1 MLDLNGFDTTA
12 GAVTLADGTI
22 ESSSGAPTLTAS
34 TYTVMKGAISVNLKG
49 SATLSKAASDT
60 VVLSGNNSYTGATTV
75 YAGTLEL
82 GVNAQYPVLTL
93 SVGANIQQGGMLVLD
108 YAAGTDPAP
117 QVQTILDTSY
127 QNYTTYPFD
136 SGQLRTSAASTT
148 VGLGWADSPTINGHV
163 YSNQVVILPT
173 LYGDATLDGVVGP
186 ADLSKLLTAYG
197 TSRATWS
204 QGDFNYDGVVGPADL
219 SKLLTNYGVQ
229 TQSGPPTVTLI
240 SCLGA
245 NPTTD
250 NTLQFVVAFSEGVSG
265 VDTTGFTDFNL
276 VYSGTTG
283 TITSVQGYG
292 PAGNQATYVVTVSGV
307 SGTGTL
313 ELDLLNHGT
322 IHDSAGRFL
331 AGPGT
336 IVGPAYTL
344 IDAGSPFGKLTVV
357 NDTNA
362 QDLLCAV
369 TGATSPTGQGSG
381 MLVTSS
387 TLSCYQNDGTGAST
401 GVFVNNLNP
410 GATPTATWPLTASFS
425 ARVMPTNTAAD
436 QTYILMICKGARPRT
451 ENLMTITQ
459 AARDDPGNPARK
471 HPDATVGGLLPRRN
485 RVGSQVQ
492 RFIRL

>member
-1 MLDLNGFDTTA
+1 MALTTTGAGTLTLTGQNTYSGDTTVEGGSLVLGSSAALGANNSGLLVSGGAVLDLNGFDTTA

-197 TSRATWS
+197 TEWRDLESGRLQLRRRRGARGSKQTAHELRGPDAKRAAHGNS
-204 QGDFNYDGVVGPADL
+204 HQLPGR
-219 SKLLTNYGVQ
+219 
-229 TQSGPPTVTLI
+229 
-240 SCLGA
+240 

-344 IDAGSPFGKLTVV
+344 IDAGYRHL
-357 NDTNA
+357 
-362 QDLLCAV
+362 
-369 TGATSPTGQGSG
+369 
-381 MLVTSS
+381 
-387 TLSCYQNDGTGAST
+387 AS
-401 GVFVNNLNP
+401 
-410 GATPTATWPLTASFS
+410 
-425 ARVMPTNTAAD
+425 
-436 QTYILMICKGARPRT
+436 
-451 ENLMTITQ
+451 
-459 AARDDPGNPARK
+459 
-471 HPDATVGGLLPRRN
+471 
-485 RVGSQVQ
+485 
-492 RFIRL
+492 